1 MIYSEITENEFIHN
15 EIIRE
20 SFSYDGAKE
29 LYYYLIDFSSEQE
42 PVEFDPIAI
51 RCDFA
56 EYSSLSEITG
66 DYPEITTL
74 EQLEEETM
82 VLTFEGGLIIQQ
94 F

>member
-1 MIYSEITENEFIHN
+1 MIYTEITENEFVHN
-15 EIIRE
+15 ETIRD
-20 SFSYDGAKE
+20 SFTLNGAKE
-29 LYYYLIDFSSEQE
+29 LYYYLLDFSSEQE

-74 EQLEEETM
+74 EQLEQETIA
-82 VLTFEGGLIIQQ
+82 LTFKGGIIIQQ